1 MNDKVAKQVLK
12 FVAVAAVAL
21 TLVAGAIGGVE
32 VGVGAAV
39 GGAVAWLDA
48 LVLLKLAMRITSG
61 RVGSQRLAAVLL
73 GVKLAVLGAVC
84 WGLLAR
90 WGVNPIGFGVGFSAM
105 VLGVL
110 YGAVELSAEDRAQ
123 DRDHA
128 MENG

>member
-1 MNDKVAKQVLK
+1 MNDKVAKQVMK

-21 TLVAGAIGGVE
+21 TLVAGAIGGADI
-32 VGVGAAV
+32 GIGAAV

-48 LVLLKLAMRITSG
+48 LVLLKLTQRITSG

-73 GVKLAVLGAVC
+73 GVKLALLGAVC

-110 YGAVELSAEDRAQ
+110 YAAVELTADDSADDQE
-123 DRDHA
+123 HA